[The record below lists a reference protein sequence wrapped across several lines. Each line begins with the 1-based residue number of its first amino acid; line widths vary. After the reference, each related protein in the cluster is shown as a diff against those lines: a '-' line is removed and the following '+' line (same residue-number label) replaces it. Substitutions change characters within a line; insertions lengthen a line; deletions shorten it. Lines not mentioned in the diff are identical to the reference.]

1 MSSDLPLESAEVTGR
16 VLAAPE
22 AGKQLERAQT
32 IALAHFEHVERQVQ
46 LAATKASLIVAADA
60 LMLNAY
66 LKVITDYEVFTA
78 LGRIPLRWFSL
89 GGGLLVV
96 GFVTALLAVFPK
108 TWGGGGIDNVLFYGS
123 IARSNQQVYI
133 NSFWSNACA
142 GKLDDALL
150 LQIHGKSGWLRKMFM
165 LTSISIIS
173 IIAGTCICAVVLGE
187 HVNTLP
193 GLGIHR

>member
-1 MSSDLPLESAEVTGR
+1 MNDDLPPESAEVMGH
-16 VLAAPE
+16 APADPE
-22 AGKQLERAQT
+22 AGKRLERAQT
-32 IALAHFEHVERQVQ
+32 IALTHFEHVERQVQ

-66 LKVITDYEVFTA
+66 LKAITDYEVFMA
-78 LGRIPLRWFSL
+78 LSGIPLRWFSL
-89 GGGLLVV
+89 GGGFLVV
-96 GFVTALLAVFPK
+96 GFVAALLAVFPK

-123 IARSNQQVYI
+123 IARSNEQVYI
-133 NSFWSNACA
+133 NSFWSNARA

-150 LQIHGKSGWLRKMFM
+150 LQIHGKSGWLKKMFM

-187 HVNTLP
+187 HVNMLP